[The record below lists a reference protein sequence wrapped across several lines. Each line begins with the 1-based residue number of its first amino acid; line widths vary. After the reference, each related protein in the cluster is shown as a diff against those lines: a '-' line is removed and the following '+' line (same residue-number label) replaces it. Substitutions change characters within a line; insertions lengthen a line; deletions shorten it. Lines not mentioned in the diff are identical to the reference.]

1 MNDWYFDLIFVI
13 DSKHLYI
20 RMSEYTLSEENEVE
34 KSGLIKSS
42 SKTKIYLFELE
53 ECKVKDER
61 LRLFMRSIL

>member
-20 RMSEYTLSEENEVE
+20 RMSERILSEENEVE
-34 KSGLIKSS
+34 KSGLIKS

>member
-1 MNDWYFDLIFVI
+1 MKLRWNNISI
-13 DSKHLYI
+13 DRNFFI
-20 RMSEYTLSEENEVE
+20 RMSECTLSMENDVFQVE
-34 KSGLIKSS
+34 KSALIKSS

>member
-1 MNDWYFDLIFVI
+1 MKLRWNNISI
-13 DSKHLYI
+13 DRNFFI
-20 RMSEYTLSEENEVE
+20 RMSECTLSRENDVFHVE
-34 KSGLIKSS
+34 KSALIKSS

>member
-1 MNDWYFDLIFVI
+1 
-13 DSKHLYI
+13 
-20 RMSEYTLSEENEVE
+20 MSERILSEENEVE

>member
-1 MNDWYFDLIFVI
+1 MNDWYFNLIFVI

-20 RMSEYTLSEENEVE
+20 RMSERILSEENEVE

>member
-13 DSKHLYI
+13 DSKYLYI

>member
-20 RMSEYTLSEENEVE
+20 RMSERTLSEENEVE

>member
-1 MNDWYFDLIFVI
+1 MNDWYFNLIFVI

-20 RMSEYTLSEENEVE
+20 RMSERTLSEENEVE